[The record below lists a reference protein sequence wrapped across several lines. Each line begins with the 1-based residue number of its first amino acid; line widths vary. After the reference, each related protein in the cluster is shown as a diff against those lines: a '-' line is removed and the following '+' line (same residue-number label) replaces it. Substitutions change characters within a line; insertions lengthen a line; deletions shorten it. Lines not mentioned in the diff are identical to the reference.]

1 MRAPMNERKNWTRI
15 AAYYDHLV
23 DQYGHDPRASDAA
36 KQESLDVRY
45 RALAG
50 VADLKGKSVLDV
62 GCAMGDFGAYLHEH
76 HHVKSYLGVDISQRM
91 IEEAA
96 KLHPHL
102 TFKNM
107 NVLDMEETE
116 QFDVVFAEGIFYLLG
131 DDAEEK
137 TKTLVKKMFALSKE
151 AFACSA
157 ISSWHPHQDPSEYYV
172 DPAAF
177 IDFAHHLTPYVT
189 MRHDYHH
196 GDCTY
201 SLYRAQR

>member
-1 MRAPMNERKNWTRI
+1 MRTPMNERKDWTRI
-15 AAYYDHLV
+15 ASYYDHLV

-50 VADLKGKSVLDV
+50 VADLKGKSILDV

-76 HHVKSYLGVDISQRM
+76 HQVKSYLGVDISERM
-91 IEEAA
+91 IEEAT

-107 NVLDMEETE
+107 NVLDMEGTE
-116 QFDVVFAEGIFYLLG
+116 QFDIVFAEGIFYLLG
-131 DDAEEK
+131 SDAEEK

-157 ISSWHPHQDPSEYYV
+157 ISSWHPHQNPSEYYV

-177 IDFAHHLTPYVT
+177 TGFAHTLTPYVT

-196 GDCTY
+196 GDCTFY
-201 SLYRAQR
+201 LYRSKR